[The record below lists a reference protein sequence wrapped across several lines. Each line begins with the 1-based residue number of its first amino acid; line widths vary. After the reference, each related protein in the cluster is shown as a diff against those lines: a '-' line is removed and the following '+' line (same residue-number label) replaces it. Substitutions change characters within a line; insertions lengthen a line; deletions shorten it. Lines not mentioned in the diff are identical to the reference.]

1 MTWFDWLILLLPV
14 AFVMGMG
21 FYTRRFVRGVTDFLS
36 AGRLCS
42 RYVICMGDVANSI
55 SIIALVTYVEIH
67 YKTGFSVGFWS
78 SVLAPLGILL
88 SLTGFCTFRF
98 RATRAMSLGQFL
110 EMRYSRGLRIYG
122 ATLRSVAEM
131 VANMIMPSIAAR
143 FFMQLLDLPTVFHVC
158 GVEIST
164 YVALMLFFLTLAI
177 TLICCGGTLALIVAD
192 TVQATILFPLLV
204 CFIVFVLW
212 KFSVT
217 REIMPVMADRVAGES
232 FINPFD
238 IGKLRDFNLFTMVAV
253 PAYWMVMNRA
263 SWFGNGYTTAA
274 KSPHEQKMAGVLGA
288 WRGAVVAMFY
298 LVIAC
303 ALITF
308 LNHAD
313 FAEEASAVRRDLASR
328 VAADVLRDDPE
339 ALAAVKGAIVEVPS
353 IRHEIGVD
361 PPLSQT
367 SNPDTAFLAPIHEAL
382 LAEARASASAAQPA
396 GALALAAGRESGIAI
411 PPPQGTRQAA
421 SSPSASRGSGA
432 QTPSLPGVDGSDIDA
447 EGLANDRFQQI
458 RTLFHQ
464 QSLSATMRRLLPPG
478 LFGAFALL
486 LFLAMLSS
494 DDTRIYSAALTIAQD
509 VVMPLRKKPFTPRG
523 HIRMIRLVSVG
534 VGAFFLLGSY
544 YMKQLDYIQ
553 MFTTLAVS
561 IWTSGAGP
569 VMVLGLYTRFG
580 TAAGAWAALLTSTV
594 ATTAFVFV
602 QRSWADLV
610 YPALA
615 KAGLVEAIDRILRAV
630 SSPFSPYI
638 QWKMDAVKCPVN
650 TIEFSFFLALTTLF
664 LYVIV
669 SKLTCRRPFDLDA
682 MLHREKTASAARPA
696 AALAL
701 AAGRTALQASP
712 QNPPCVAAA
721 AKPPLLRDSSPQNPP
736 CGAAAAQPP
745 HLRDDPS
752 CPQGRAAQP
761 PHLRNLLRALVGITP
776 EYTRGDRAI
785 AWGVFFYSLVFNFGI
800 CFLAV
805 VAWNTFAPWP
815 IRWWSQ
821 YFVFMQFIVPA
832 IVASV
837 STVWFGV
844 GGVLGLRQLFRDL
857 AARKEI
863 DETDDGRV
871 E

>member
-1 MTWFDWLILLLPV
+1 MTWYDWLILLLPV
-14 AFVMGMG
+14 SFVMGMG

-88 SLTGFCTFRF
+88 SLTGFCTYRF

-122 ATLRSVAEM
+122 ACLRSAAEM
-131 VANMIMPSIAAR
+131 IANMIMPSIAAR

-158 GVEIST
+158 GVPVST
-164 YVALMLFFLTLAI
+164 YVALMLFFLSLAV

-212 KFSVT
+212 KFSVA

-238 IGKLRDFNLFTMVAV
+238 IGKLRDFNLFTMVVV

-313 FAEEASAVRRDLASR
+313 FAEDAAAVRRDLAAR
-328 VAADVLRDDPE
+328 VAADVLQDDPGALSAVE
-339 ALAAVKGAIVEVPS
+339 AAIADAPA

-367 SNPDTAFLAPIHEAL
+367 ANPDTAFLEPVHQAL
-382 LAEARASASAAQPA
+382 LAEAAS
-396 GALALAAGRESGIAI
+396 G
-411 PPPQGTRQAA
+411 
-421 SSPSASRGSGA
+421 GSGA
-432 QTPSLPGVDGSDIDA
+432 QPPSLPGVDGSDIDA

-580 TAAGAWAALLTSTV
+580 TAAGAWAALATSTV

-615 KAGLVEAIDRILRAV
+615 KAALVDPLDRILRAI
-630 SSPFSPYI
+630 SAPFAPYI
-638 QWKMDAVKCPVN
+638 QWKMDAIKCPVN

-664 LYVIV
+664 LYVVI

-682 MLHREKTASAARPA
+682 MLHGALRANDGALRANDGALRSNDGGASRQMTKSVIA
-696 AALAL
+696 
-701 AAGRTALQASP
+701 AAGRKSLP
-712 QNPPCVAAA
+712 LEERPVIAA
-721 AKPPLLRDSSPQNPP
+721 R
-736 CGAAAAQPP
+736 
-745 HLRDDPS
+745 
-752 CPQGRAAQP
+752 RAAPSLP
-761 PHLRNLLRALVGITP
+761 PQAAPSLPPQAATSFRRFVQRIVGITP
-776 EYTRGDRAI
+776 DYTRGDRAI
-785 AWGVFFYSLVFNFGI
+785 AWGVFFYSIVFSFGL

-805 VAWNTFAPWP
+805 AVWNALAPWP
-815 IRWWSQ
+815 VRWWSR
-821 YFVFMQFIVPA
+821 YFVFMQFVVPA

-844 GGVLGLRQLFRDL
+844 GGVIGLRQLFRDL

-871 E
+871 

>member
-1 MTWFDWLILLLPV
+1 MTWYDWLILLLPV
-14 AFVMGMG
+14 SFVMGMG

-88 SLTGFCTFRF
+88 SLTGFCTYRF

-122 ATLRSVAEM
+122 ASLRSAAEM
-131 VANMIMPSIAAR
+131 IANMIMPSIAAR

-164 YVALMLFFLTLAI
+164 YVALMLFFLSLAV
-177 TLICCGGTLALIVAD
+177 TLICCGGTLALVVAD

-212 KFSVT
+212 KFSVA

-238 IGKLRDFNLFTMVAV
+238 IGKLRDFNLFTMVVV

-288 WRGAVVAMFY
+288 WRGAVVSMFY
-298 LVIAC
+298 LVVAC

-313 FAEEASAVRRDLASR
+313 FAEDAAAVRRDLASR

-339 ALAAVKGAIVEVPS
+339 ALAAVKRAIAEGPS

-382 LAEARASASAAQPA
+382 LAEAAHDGRLPAHDGRLSAHDGRLSAGQYD
-396 GALALAAGRESGIAI
+396 L
-411 PPPQGTRQAA
+411 
-421 SSPSASRGSGA
+421 
-432 QTPSLPGVDGSDIDA
+432 

-464 QSLSATMRRLLPPG
+464 QSLSATMRHLLPPG

-580 TAAGAWAALLTSTV
+580 TAAGAWAALLTSTI

-615 KAGLVEAIDRILRAV
+615 KAALVDPLDRILRAI
-630 SSPFSPYI
+630 SAPFAPYI

-664 LYVIV
+664 LYVVV
-669 SKLTCRRPFDLDA
+669 SKLTCRKPFDLDA
-682 MLHREKTASAARPA
+682 MLHGALRANDGALRANDGALRANDGALRANDGGASRQMTKSVIA
-696 AALAL
+696 
-701 AAGRTALQASP
+701 AAGRKSLP
-712 QNPPCVAAA
+712 LEERPVIAA
-721 AKPPLLRDSSPQNPP
+721 R
-736 CGAAAAQPP
+736 
-745 HLRDDPS
+745 
-752 CPQGRAAQP
+752 RAAPSLP
-761 PHLRNLLRALVGITP
+761 PQAAPSFRRFVQRIAGITP
-776 EYTRGDRAI
+776 DYTRGDRAI
-785 AWGVFFYSLVFNFGI
+785 AWGVFFYSIVFSFGL

-805 VAWNTFAPWP
+805 AVWNAFAPWP
-815 IRWWSQ
+815 VRWWSR
-821 YFVFMQFIVPA
+821 YFVFMQFVVPA

-844 GGVLGLRQLFRDL
+844 GGVIGLRQLFRDL
-857 AARKEI
+857 AARREI

-871 E
+871 

>member
-1 MTWFDWLILLLPV
+1 MTWYDWLILILPV

-21 FYTRRFVRGVTDFLS
+21 FYTRRFVRGVSDFLS
-36 AGRLCS
+36 AGRLCG

-78 SVLAPLGILL
+78 SILAPLGILL
-88 SLTGFCTFRF
+88 SLTGFCTYRF

-122 ATLRSVAEM
+122 ASLRSAAEM
-131 VANMIMPSIAAR
+131 IANMIMPSIAAR
-143 FFMQLLDLPTVFHVC
+143 FFMQLLDLPQAFHVC

-164 YVALMLFFLTLAI
+164 YVVLMLFFLSLAV

-212 KFSVT
+212 KFSVA
-217 REIMPVMADRVAGES
+217 REIMPVMADRVSGES

-238 IGKLRDFNLFTMVAV
+238 IGKLRDFNLFTMVVV

-313 FAEEASAVRRDLASR
+313 FAEDAAAVRRDLAGR
-328 VAADVLRDDPE
+328 VAADVLKDDPA
-339 ALAAVKGAIVEVPS
+339 ALAAVEAAVAEAPVL
-353 IRHEIGVD
+353 RHEIGVD
-361 PPLSQT
+361 APLSQT

-382 LAEARASASAAQPA
+382 LAEAAS
-396 GALALAAGRESGIAI
+396 G
-411 PPPQGTRQAA
+411 
-421 SSPSASRGSGA
+421 GSGA
-432 QTPSLPGVDGSDIDA
+432 QPPSVPGV
-447 EGLANDRFQQI
+447 ANDRFQQI

-494 DDTRIYSAALTIAQD
+494 DDTRIYSAALTLAQD

-523 HIRMIRLVSVG
+523 HIRMIRLVSIG
-534 VGAFFLLGSY
+534 VGAFFLAGSY
-544 YMKQLDYIQ
+544 YMKQLDYVQ
-553 MFTTLAVS
+553 MFNTLAVS

-615 KAGLVEAIDRILRAV
+615 KAGLVDAVDRVLRAA
-630 SSPFSPYI
+630 SSPFAPYI

-650 TIEFSFFLALTTLF
+650 TIEFSFFLALLTLF
-664 LYVIV
+664 LYIVV
-669 SKLTCRRPFDLDA
+669 SKLTCRKPFDLDA
-682 MLHREKTASAARPA
+682 MLHRDAAMSRSDEKVLHPGVPA
-696 AALAL
+696 DGAL
-701 AAGRTALQASP
+701 T
-712 QNPPCVAAA
+712 C
-721 AKPPLLRDSSPQNPP
+721 AKRLLSRI
-736 CGAAAAQPP
+736 
-745 HLRDDPS
+745 
-752 CPQGRAAQP
+752 
-761 PHLRNLLRALVGITP
+761 VGITP
-776 EYTRGDRAI
+776 DYTRGDRVI
-785 AWGVFFYSLVFNFGI
+785 AWGVFFYSIVFSFGA
-800 CFLAV
+800 CFLGVAV
-805 VAWNTFAPWP
+805 WNAIAPWP
-815 IRWWSQ
+815 IRWWSR

-832 IVASV
+832 IVASI

-857 AARKEI
+857 AARGEI
-863 DETDDGRV
+863 DDTDDGRV
-871 E
+871 G

>member
-1 MTWFDWLILLLPV
+1 MSLLDWLILIVPV
-14 AFVMGMG
+14 AFVMWMG

-78 SVLAPLGILL
+78 SILAPLGILL
-88 SLTGFCTFRF
+88 SLTGLCTYRF

-122 ATLRSVAEM
+122 ACLRSAAEM
-131 VANMIMPSIAAR
+131 IANMIMPSIAAR
-143 FFMQLLDLPTVFHVC
+143 FFMQLLDLPPVFHVC
-158 GVEIST
+158 GVPVST
-164 YVALMLFFLTLAI
+164 YVALMLFFLSLAV
-177 TLICCGGTLALIVAD
+177 TLICCGGTLALVVAD

-238 IGKLRDFNLFTMVAV
+238 IGKLRDFNLFTMVVV

-288 WRGAVVAMFY
+288 WRGSVVSMFY
-298 LVIAC
+298 LVVAC

-313 FAEEASAVRRDLASR
+313 FAEDAAAVRRDLAAR
-328 VAADVLRDDPE
+328 VAADVLKDDPA
-339 ALAAVKGAIVEVPS
+339 ALAAVEKAIAEEPAV
-353 IRHEIGVD
+353 RHEIGVD

-367 SNPDTAFLAPIHEAL
+367 SNPDTAFLDAMHQAL
-382 LAEARASASAAQPA
+382 LADARRARGVSADLQPFD
-396 GALALAAGRESGIAI
+396 L
-411 PPPQGTRQAA
+411 Q
-421 SSPSASRGSGA
+421 PS
-432 QTPSLPGVDGSDIDA
+432 TVDGGPADVDA
-447 EGLANDRFQQI
+447 EGLANDRFQQC

-478 LFGAFALL
+478 LFGMFALL

-494 DDTRIYSAALTIAQD
+494 DDTRIYSAALTLSQD

-544 YMKQLDYIQ
+544 FMKQLDYIQ

-580 TAAGAWAALLTSTV
+580 TAAGAWAALLASTF

-610 YPALA
+610 YPALS
-615 KAGLVEAIDRILRAV
+615 KAGLVESIDRILRAV
-630 SSPFSPYI
+630 SSPMSPYVE
-638 QWKMDAVKCPVN
+638 WKMDAVKCPVN

-664 LYVIV
+664 LYVVV
-669 SKLTCRRPFDLDA
+669 SKLTCRKPFDLDA
-682 MLHREKTASAARPA
+682 MLHREPASAARPA

-701 AAGRTALQASP
+701 AAGREESPVSRSEADGGRASVLP
-712 QNPPCVAAA
+712 QVRA
-721 AKPPLLRDSSPQNPP
+721 AKPPRLRV
-736 CGAAAAQPP
+736 
-745 HLRDDPS
+745 LR
-752 CPQGRAAQP
+752 R
-761 PHLRNLLRALVGITP
+761 LVGITP
-776 EYTRGDRAI
+776 DYTRGDKAI
-785 AWGVFFYSLVFNFGI
+785 AWGVFFYSLVFTFGV
-800 CFLAV
+800 CFLAT
-805 VAWNTFAPWP
+805 ALWNVFSPWP
-815 IRWWSQ
+815 VRWWSR
-821 YFVFMQFIVPA
+821 YFVFMYFIVPA
-832 IVASV
+832 IVSSV

-871 E
+871 